1 MSEDNHT
8 DYTDTIARSAILKA
22 KAAYTCKVHPD
33 ILILSGDTTA
43 EKRAYAIA
51 ENTLK
56 YNDKVFLLET
66 VVLALNKEL
75 DQAVAEC
82 PQCAQNLSAQFAQV
96 V

>member
-1 MSEDNHT
+1 MSDDNHT

-33 ILILSGDTTA
+33 ILILSGNATA

-56 YNDKVFLLET
+56 YNDKVFLLEAL
-66 VVLALNKEL
+66 VLALNKEL
-75 DQAVAEC
+75 AQASAEC
-82 PQCAQNLSAQFAQV
+82 PQCIQNLPAEFTQID
-96 V
+96 